1 VGEYVH
7 QLVRA
12 WTASGSADQITLFTS
27 SWKDRPAA
35 SVVRDLPGVRVS
47 DHRVPVRILNFTWHN
62 LEFPPV
68 EWIARDS
75 YDLVFSPHPLLLPSR
90 AAAQVVMIHDLDFLR
105 HPERTTREI
114 RRDYPRLSAE
124 HARRADRVIVPS
136 TYTACEVRRVLRVPL
151 SRISVCP
158 PGPPDW
164 SDPAAGFD
172 PDGYLLFIGSLDP
185 RKNVMGLLAAYGRLL
200 RDGAPVPRLLLAGNC
215 DTDAERCLTAI
226 ARPPFAGRVSH
237 IGYIHESDRQRIY
250 SGARALILPSF
261 EEGFGM
267 PALEAMSLGVPVIAS
282 DRGGLRDLVGDAG
295 RLIDPEDERSL
306 ADALAEVS
314 IDLDLA
320 RRLSERGR
328 VRSREYSWPSTADA
342 VQRACAETIRAR
354 RAAAI
359 EELQL
364 FRTPLTSR
372 QTDRKP

>member
-1 VGEYVH
+1 
-7 QLVRA
+7 
-12 WTASGSADQITLFTS
+12 
-27 SWKDRPAA
+27 
-35 SVVRDLPGVRVS
+35 
-47 DHRVPVRILNFTWHN
+47 
-62 LEFPPV
+62 
-68 EWIARDS
+68 
-75 YDLVFSPHPLLLPSR
+75 
-90 AAAQVVMIHDLDFLR
+90 
-105 HPERTTREI
+105 
-114 RRDYPRLSAE
+114 
-124 HARRADRVIVPS
+124 
-136 TYTACEVRRVLRVPL
+136 
-151 SRISVCP
+151 
-158 PGPPDW
+158 
-164 SDPAAGFD
+164 
-172 PDGYLLFIGSLDP
+172 
-185 RKNVMGLLAAYGRLL
+185 
-200 RDGAPVPRLLLAGNC
+200 
-215 DTDAERCLTAI
+215 
-226 ARPPFAGRVSH
+226 
-237 IGYIHESDRQRIY
+237 
-250 SGARALILPSF
+250 LPSF